1 MPRDTAASHPSV
13 TQAPPY
19 LVPALLGLYTLFAL
33 LPLLLADTGAGAGLH
48 FWHKLGNGLAM
59 AGFALLLAEFI
70 LSGRF
75 RGVTAPIGIDVTLRF
90 HQLMGHTVLILL
102 LIHPYLYA
110 LIPAATQAPGVV
122 VPAPSSGLAEGLT
135 GVIAWLVLGT
145 VVLLAIARDM
155 IGLGYERWR
164 LVHGVGAGV
173 VAVFGLH
180 HTLEAGV
187 YSGQGLLAGFWVL
200 AVAAALF
207 TLVHAYWLVPR
218 RQARAPWR
226 IKSVER
232 TGPGYWDVTVEP
244 EDNNSQAR
252 QFRFEAGQFA
262 WLKVADSPYT
272 LKEHP
277 FSIASSPAALPE
289 VVFTIKEAGDFTNTV
304 GELQPGQRAYL
315 DAPHG
320 HFVLDDRP
328 AAGFMLIA
336 GGVGIAPIMSLL
348 RELRAR
354 GEQRPVRLVYGVRRL
369 EEALFRE
376 ELAAAEEALDLQVFL
391 VVDEPGD
398 EPVDDPRVLQ
408 GPVTRALL
416 HRCLPERGAS
426 DWVHYICGPP
436 AMIDSVENSL
446 EAEQVPLERIR
457 SERFRYTYHASTRRS
472 RRTMAVWAG
481 VTAIVVL
488 AALLFALV

>member
-1 MPRDTAASHPSV
+1 MPRSAAASARPV
-13 TQAPPY
+13 ATQAPAW

-33 LPLLLADTGAGAGLH
+33 LPLLLADTGAGDGLH
-48 FWHKLGNGLAM
+48 FWHKLGNGVAM

-75 RGVTAPIGIDVTLRF
+75 RRVTAPIGIDVTLRF
-90 HQLMGHTVLILL
+90 HQLMGHTVLVLL

-122 VPAPSSGLAEGLT
+122 VPAPASGMAEGFT

-155 IGLGYERWR
+155 IGMGYERWR

-187 YSGQGLLAGFWVL
+187 YSGQGWLAAFWVL

-207 TLVHAYWLVPR
+207 TLLHAYWLVPR
-218 RQARAPWR
+218 LQARAPWR
-226 IKSVER
+226 VKAVEQAA
-232 TGPGYWDVTVEP
+232 PGYWNVTLEP
-244 EDNNSQAR
+244 AGNSEAVTF
-252 QFRFEAGQFA
+252 QFQAGQFA

-289 VVFTIKEAGDFTNTV
+289 VTFTIKEAGDFTNTV
-304 GELQPGQRAYL
+304 GQLQPGQKAYL
-315 DAPHG
+315 DGPHG

-328 AAGFMLIA
+328 AGGIMLIA
-336 GGVGIAPIMSLL
+336 GGVGIAPIMALL
-348 RELRAR
+348 RALRAQGDR
-354 GEQRPVRLVYGVRRL
+354 RPVRLVYGVRSL
-369 EEALFRE
+369 DEALFRE
-376 ELAAAEEALDLQVFL
+376 ELDEAEQEMDLKVFRVADEAS
-391 VVDEPGD
+391 
-398 EPVDDPRVLQ
+398 DDPNVLR
-408 GPVTRALL
+408 GPVTREVLQ
-416 HRCLPERGAS
+416 RCLPERGAA
-426 DWVHYICGPP
+426 DWQHFVCGPP

-457 SERFRYTYHASTRRS
+457 TERFRYTYHASTRRS
-472 RRTMAVWAG
+472 RRIMAIWAG
-481 VTAIVVL
+481 VTAVVVV
-488 AALLFALV
+488 AALLFALA